1 MKKWSA
7 NYGSNKILIENRWYR
22 ESLFV
27 NGELQ
32 DERLGLKFESSLYG
46 KLPTGEFIKVRIGSI
61 FTMEYRIFI
70 DNKLVSFE

>member
-32 DERLGLKFESSLYG
+32 DERLGLNLSQAC
-46 KLPTGEFIKVRIGSI
+46 
-61 FTMEYRIFI
+61 MENYLLG
-70 DNKLVSFE
+70 NL